1 MSPGRYKVGRSAL
14 LLALLAGP
22 VSAAVLTVAPG
33 GSIQAALDRAAPGDT
48 VEVARGFY
56 RENLRLA
63 KPLTLRGVGRPTLSG
78 GNRGDT
84 IRIAAPDVRV
94 EGFIVRDSGDDL
106 GAQNACVYLEP
117 GANRV
122 TVRGNDLSYCL
133 FGLWIEKVRDARVEN
148 NLITGKRDYASV
160 NRGNGIQLYNTE
172 GAAIVGNRISFV
184 RDGIYVDVS
193 HHALFRGNTIHDA
206 RYGTHYM
213 NSYYNRW
220 EGNEVYHNR
229 GGLALMEA
237 RNQVV
242 VNNHVWG
249 NSDHGI
255 MLRTLQDSV
264 VADNVVAGNAR
275 GLFVYD
281 AEYNTL
287 RGNLVIGNQVGVHLS
302 AGSVRNV
309 VTDNDFIANREQIR
323 YVGSRDEEWG
333 PPRGNHWS
341 DYLGW
346 DRDGDGRGDVP
357 YQANDLVDRL
367 LWRYPAAKLLLNS
380 PAVQS
385 LRLIARQFPL
395 LRAPSVLDP
404 HPAMRPNH
412 PGWAA
417 WSAPRYRFTSQ

>member
-33 GSIQAALDRAAPGDT
+33 ASIQAALDRAAPGDT
-48 VEVARGFY
+48 VEVARGSY

-78 GNRGDT
+78 GNRHDT

-106 GAQNACVYLEP
+106 GAQNACVYFEP
-117 GANRV
+117 GADRV

-133 FGLWIEKVRDARVEN
+133 FGLWIEKVRDARIEN

-412 PGWAA
+412 PGWTA

>member
-1 MSPGRYKVGRSAL
+1 MSGDRFRLGPVAL

-22 VSAAVLTVAPG
+22 APATVLTVAPG
-33 GSIQAALDRAAPGDT
+33 ASIQAALDRAAPGDT
-48 VEVARGFY
+48 VEVARGLY
-56 RENLRLA
+56 TENLRIA
-63 KPLTLRGVGRPTLSG
+63 KPLTLRGVNRPTLSG
-78 GNRGDT
+78 GNHNDT

-94 EGFIVRDSGDDL
+94 EGFIVRDSGGDL
-106 GAQNACVYLEP
+106 GAQNACVYLSP
-117 GANRV
+117 GADRV

-133 FGLWIEKVRDARVEN
+133 FGLWIEKVRDTRVEH
-148 NLITGKRDYASV
+148 NLITGKRDFASV

-193 HHALFRGNTIHDA
+193 HHARFQGNTIHDA

-255 MLRTLQDSV
+255 MLRTLQDSRV
-264 VADNVVAGNAR
+264 ENNVVAGNAR

-287 RGNLVIGNQVGVHLS
+287 RGNLVTGNQVGVHLS
-302 AGSVRNV
+302 AGSTRNV
-309 VTDNDFIANREQIR
+309 VADNDFIANREQVR
-323 YVGSRDEEWG
+323 YVGTRDEEWG
-333 PPRGNHWS
+333 KPRGNHWS

-346 DRDGDGRGDVP
+346 DRDGNGRGDVP

-367 LWRYPAAKLLLNS
+367 LWRYPGAKLLLNS

-404 HPAMRPNH
+404 QPAMRSAH
-412 PGWAA
+412 ADWAS
-417 WSAPRYRFTSQ
+417 WNAPRYRFTSQ